1 MKMLVGLWL
10 LILNMAAT
18 AAPGTASE
26 SDYAVILAVEIAVII
41 AVGFAIGAWF
51 YLSRQKF

>member
-1 MKMLVGLWL
+1 MNTLVGLWL
-10 LILNMAAT
+10 FLVSIAAT
-18 AAPGTASE
+18 AAPGIAIE